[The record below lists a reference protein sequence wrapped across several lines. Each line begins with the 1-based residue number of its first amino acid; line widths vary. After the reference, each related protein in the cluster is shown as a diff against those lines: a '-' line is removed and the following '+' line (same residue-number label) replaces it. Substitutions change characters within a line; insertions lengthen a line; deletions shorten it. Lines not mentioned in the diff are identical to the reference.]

1 MNKMIDFIF
10 RQKKNPNYEALVKD
24 GVYDVLR
31 VSLIVT
37 PLFIA
42 AITSTFLKSFFWTES
57 NIKFALAQ
65 NYQFYY
71 ACVIVCEVLYG
82 ILLLYIRKNYDER
95 YRLLPRI
102 NVFMMVMLLW
112 YAINVCRL
120 DYTSY
125 DYRVNPTLFMVVSMC
140 VPFTLYLD
148 VRLYLLITVISD
160 CIFARL
166 YFIEGPYAAY
176 NKSSFEYFGFF
187 IGTQLLLGVIVYYY
201 KYNAKQNILEQE
213 AQKEEIRKLSQAQN
227 RFFSNMSHEIRTP
240 INTIIGLNEMIL
252 RQNASPEINE
262 DAENIQA
269 ASKMLL
275 HLINDIL
282 DMSKFETGQME
293 LTLAPYRIGDMLSD
307 IVGMLWIRAKEKN
320 LAFSV
325 DVAPDLPSEL
335 LGDDMRIKQ
344 ILINVLNNAI
354 KYTSEG
360 SVRLQIQCER
370 NDSGVA
376 LVSYAISDTG
386 MGIKTESIPYLF
398 TAFKRVDMDKNKY
411 IEGTGLG
418 LSIVKQFV
426 DLMGGKIT
434 VNSVY
439 TKGTTF
445 IIEIPQKIIV
455 DEPVGE
461 FDVLSRKR
469 ASEEHIYVQSFEA
482 PDAKVLVVD
491 DTSANL
497 MVVSKLLRDT
507 RINLEL
513 VSSGKEALDKTLENF
528 YHVILMDHKMPG
540 MDGIECMHAIRAQ
553 VGGQCQDSKIIA
565 LTANAGSDTKEMYFR
580 EGFDGYLMKP
590 VTGEELEN
598 TVYHALPKNIVTVT
612 GTAQE
617 LAEES
622 TAWVREHKKKKR
634 IKVTTDSVADIPAE
648 FLEQY
653 DIAMIPHMVKTSHGL
668 FKDGLEIETSG
679 LISYMEGSD
688 ESVETLAPSVEEY
701 SNFFSKQLDEANNV
715 IHISISSRILN
726 SGYTA
731 AKKAA
736 ADFGNVTVIDSG
748 HLSSSQGLMAVVA
761 ARFADEG
768 KDVESISV
776 GLETLKKRV
785 HTSFIVESLDY
796 LVRQKY
802 VSEQG
807 GYLADAFMA
816 HPVLVLKKGKM
827 VLSRFYFGSRER
839 AWKKYIAA
847 IFRVSGSIDHRFM
860 FITYAGMT
868 TRDLERVRELVEEK
882 MKFDKIFIQ
891 KASPAIAASCG
902 PGTFGLLFFTE

>member
-1 MNKMIDFIF
+1 
-10 RQKKNPNYEALVKD
+10 
-24 GVYDVLR
+24 
-31 VSLIVT
+31 
-37 PLFIA
+37 
-42 AITSTFLKSFFWTES
+42 
-57 NIKFALAQ
+57 
-65 NYQFYY
+65 
-71 ACVIVCEVLYG
+71 
-82 ILLLYIRKNYDER
+82 
-95 YRLLPRI
+95 
-102 NVFMMVMLLW
+102 MMVMLLW
-112 YAINVCRL
+112 YATNVCRL
-120 DYTSY
+120 DYISY

-166 YFIEGPYAAY
+166 YFIEGPYAVY

-293 LTLAPYRIGDMLSD
+293 LTPAPYRTGDMLSD

-320 LAFSV
+320 LEFSV
-325 DVAPDLPSEL
+325 DVSPDLPSEL

-344 ILINVLNNAI
+344 VLINVLNNAI

-469 ASEEHIYVQSFEA
+469 AREEHVYVQSFEA

-497 MVVSKLLRDT
+497 MVVSKLLRD
-507 RINLEL
+507 
-513 VSSGKEALDKTLENF
+513 
-528 YHVILMDHKMPG
+528 
-540 MDGIECMHAIRAQ
+540 
-553 VGGQCQDSKIIA
+553 
-565 LTANAGSDTKEMYFR
+565 
-580 EGFDGYLMKP
+580 
-590 VTGEELEN
+590 
-598 TVYHALPKNIVTVT
+598 
-612 GTAQE
+612 
-617 LAEES
+617 
-622 TAWVREHKKKKR
+622 
-634 IKVTTDSVADIPAE
+634 
-648 FLEQY
+648 
-653 DIAMIPHMVKTSHGL
+653 
-668 FKDGLEIETSG
+668 
-679 LISYMEGSD
+679 
-688 ESVETLAPSVEEY
+688 
-701 SNFFSKQLDEANNV
+701 
-715 IHISISSRILN
+715 
-726 SGYTA
+726 
-731 AKKAA
+731 
-736 ADFGNVTVIDSG
+736 
-748 HLSSSQGLMAVVA
+748 
-761 ARFADEG
+761 
-768 KDVESISV
+768 
-776 GLETLKKRV
+776 
-785 HTSFIVESLDY
+785 
-796 LVRQKY
+796 
-802 VSEQG
+802 
-807 GYLADAFMA
+807 
-816 HPVLVLKKGKM
+816 
-827 VLSRFYFGSRER
+827 
-839 AWKKYIAA
+839 
-847 IFRVSGSIDHRFM
+847 
-860 FITYAGMT
+860 
-868 TRDLERVRELVEEK
+868 
-882 MKFDKIFIQ
+882 
-891 KASPAIAASCG
+891 
-902 PGTFGLLFFTE
+902 

>member
-1 MNKMIDFIF
+1 
-10 RQKKNPNYEALVKD
+10 
-24 GVYDVLR
+24 
-31 VSLIVT
+31 
-37 PLFIA
+37 
-42 AITSTFLKSFFWTES
+42 
-57 NIKFALAQ
+57 
-65 NYQFYY
+65 
-71 ACVIVCEVLYG
+71 
-82 ILLLYIRKNYDER
+82 
-95 YRLLPRI
+95 
-102 NVFMMVMLLW
+102 
-112 YAINVCRL
+112 
-120 DYTSY
+120 
-125 DYRVNPTLFMVVSMC
+125 
-140 VPFTLYLD
+140 
-148 VRLYLLITVISD
+148 
-160 CIFARL
+160 
-166 YFIEGPYAAY
+166 
-176 NKSSFEYFGFF
+176 
-187 IGTQLLLGVIVYYY
+187 
-201 KYNAKQNILEQE
+201 
-213 AQKEEIRKLSQAQN
+213 
-227 RFFSNMSHEIRTP
+227 
-240 INTIIGLNEMIL
+240 
-252 RQNASPEINE
+252 
-262 DAENIQA
+262 
-269 ASKMLL
+269 
-275 HLINDIL
+275 
-282 DMSKFETGQME
+282 
-293 LTLAPYRIGDMLSD
+293 
-307 IVGMLWIRAKEKN
+307 
-320 LAFSV
+320 
-325 DVAPDLPSEL
+325 
-335 LGDDMRIKQ
+335 
-344 ILINVLNNAI
+344 
-354 KYTSEG
+354 
-360 SVRLQIQCER
+360 
-370 NDSGVA
+370 
-376 LVSYAISDTG
+376 
-386 MGIKTESIPYLF
+386 
-398 TAFKRVDMDKNKY
+398 
-411 IEGTGLG
+411 
-418 LSIVKQFV
+418 
-426 DLMGGKIT
+426 
-434 VNSVY
+434 
-439 TKGTTF
+439 
-445 IIEIPQKIIV
+445 
-455 DEPVGE
+455 
-461 FDVLSRKR
+461 
-469 ASEEHIYVQSFEA
+469 
-482 PDAKVLVVD
+482 
-491 DTSANL
+491 
-497 MVVSKLLRDT
+497 
-507 RINLEL
+507 
-513 VSSGKEALDKTLENF
+513 
-528 YHVILMDHKMPG
+528 
-540 MDGIECMHAIRAQ
+540 MHAIRAQ